1 MEYVILDII
10 MYRLKTIRHI
20 LALECVMARGMSGG
34 MANGKARGS
43 WLPLAFPPTMLK
55 VLTLIAHWFKLEA
68 YLAEIV

>member
-1 MEYVILDII
+1 M
-10 MYRLKTIRHI
+10 T
-20 LALECVMARGMSGG
+20 S
-34 MANGKARGS
+34 GKARGL

>member
-34 MANGKARGS
+34 MAARKARGGMVAAS
-43 WLPLAFPPTMLK
+43 ISPDNVK
-55 VLTLIAHWFKLEA
+55 SININRTL
-68 YLAEIV
+68 V